1 MAKFN
6 GTNENEIFSCSFDCS
21 ILKWDL
27 RMVKSGDNKNPF
39 VKRIDMNETMVEV
52 NRAKKSED
60 MLVSTMTP
68 SFVHSKL
75 NFD

>member
-1 MAKFN
+1 
-6 GTNENEIFSCSFDCS
+6 
-21 ILKWDL
+21 
-27 RMVKSGDNKNPF
+27 MVKSGDNKNPF